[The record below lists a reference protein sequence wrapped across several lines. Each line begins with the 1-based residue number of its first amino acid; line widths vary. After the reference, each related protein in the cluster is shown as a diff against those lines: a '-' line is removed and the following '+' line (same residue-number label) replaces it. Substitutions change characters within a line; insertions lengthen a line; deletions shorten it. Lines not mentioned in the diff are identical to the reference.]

1 MRDRRLCIVTPRICR
16 SYFESFTKKQRTPL
30 NLQQYDLMKKHY
42 RHENNCLNC
51 GTTLEGKFCHN
62 CGQENLEVKESFGH
76 MMNHAISDYFH
87 FDHQFF
93 HTLKPLLFKP
103 GYLTNEYMAG
113 RRVQYLHPVKMYIF
127 ISIVYFLLLFQSGNQ
142 NTAENKI
149 AAKPTNTQ
157 KVIDSVKK
165 KKIIDSVKKEIA
177 KAPGLTAEQKKQAV
191 KFTYLGANYAKQPK
205 SKLFSFSGNDTTY
218 AKYIAAQNKL
228 PTAKKDG
235 FFGRKMSERILKF
248 HDKYGERTADV
259 FEDEL
264 RHNIPKMMFLL
275 LPLFALVLSIT
286 FRKNKK
292 FYVEHL
298 IYSFHLHCFIFLFI
312 SIIILVEL
320 LIPNSWGVIVPLS
333 FLVGIYIAWYV
344 YKSLRVV
351 YVRSRF
357 RTVTKAIG
365 MFFVYLLMTSVC
377 LMLVTVITALTAS

>member
-1 MRDRRLCIVTPRICR
+1 
-16 SYFESFTKKQRTPL
+16 
-30 NLQQYDLMKKHY
+30 
-42 RHENNCLNC
+42 
-51 GTTLEGKFCHN
+51 
-62 CGQENLEVKESFGH
+62 
-76 MMNHAISDYFH
+76 
-87 FDHQFF
+87 
-93 HTLKPLLFKP
+93 
-103 GYLTNEYMAG
+103 
-113 RRVQYLHPVKMYIF
+113 
-127 ISIVYFLLLFQSGNQ
+127 
-142 NTAENKI
+142 
-149 AAKPTNTQ
+149 
-157 KVIDSVKK
+157 
-165 KKIIDSVKKEIA
+165 
-177 KAPGLTAEQKKQAV
+177 
-191 KFTYLGANYAKQPK
+191 
-205 SKLFSFSGNDTTY
+205 
-218 AKYIAAQNKL
+218 
-228 PTAKKDG
+228 
-235 FFGRKMSERILKF
+235 MSERILKF